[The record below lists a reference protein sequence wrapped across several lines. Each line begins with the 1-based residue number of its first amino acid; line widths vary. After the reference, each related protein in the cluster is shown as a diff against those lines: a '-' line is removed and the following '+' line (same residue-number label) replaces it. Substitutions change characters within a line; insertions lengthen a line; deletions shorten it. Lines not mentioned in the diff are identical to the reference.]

1 MKIGRERFAANR
13 IEILGAAS
21 RLCREKGFDGV
32 GLDAVMKAAGLTHG
46 AFLRPLQ
53 VEDDLVVATS
63 PGSPSVLDG
72 AGVICVYAHS

>member
-1 MKIGRERFAANR
+1 MKSGRGRFAANR

-46 AFLRPLQ
+46 AFYSHFRSK
-53 VEDDLVVATS
+53 DDLVVATS
-63 PGSPSVLDG
+63 PGSPGVLDG
-72 AGVICVYAHS
+72 AGVICVYSHS